1 MRSKAR
7 PILAG
12 ALAALCAATVS
23 IVIVG
28 QRRGDWL
35 KESGETRR
43 SVVESATRLLPA
55 SARAANEP
63 ALRAAAEQLARER
76 YVARLWLVDP
86 AGRIVL
92 QYRGPGREGE
102 RVDLLAPSDFTETL
116 RGLPDTGLASSQR
129 MQLLAMAAQ
138 RRDGDH
144 NDVFKPLV
152 RVVRTP
158 EGADA
163 AFVVLSYDVNPNMG
177 GPSGLLL
184 VAIVGL
190 AVYWAGLVAWVFVD
204 ARSRRENSILWALL
218 VLFTNLVG
226 VLAYLLATRRPKKD
240 VPVEARPLEP

>member
-1 MRSKAR
+1 MRSKTR
-7 PILAG
+7 PILAS
-12 ALAALCAATVS
+12 ALAALCATTVS
-23 IVIVG
+23 LVIVG
-28 QRRGDWL
+28 HRRGDWL

-43 SVVESATRLLPA
+43 SVVESAARLLPA
-55 SARAANEP
+55 SARTASESG
-63 ALRAAAEQLARER
+63 LRAAAERLARER
-76 YVARLWLVDP
+76 YVARLWLVDT

-92 QYRGPGREGE
+92 QRGGPGREGE
-102 RVDLLAPSDFTETL
+102 SVDQLAPSDFAETL
-116 RGLPDTGLASSQR
+116 RGLSDAGLTNSQR

-152 RVVRTP
+152 LVVRSP

-163 AFVVLSYDVNPNMG
+163 AFVVLSYDVSPEMG

-190 AVYWAGLVAWVFVD
+190 AVYWAGLVTWVFVD
-204 ARSRRENSILWALL
+204 ARSRGENSILWALL

-226 VLAYLLATRRPKKD
+226 VLAYLLATRPRKSS
-240 VPVEARPLEP
+240 